1 MNNESNN
8 GCLKNSN
15 NSESIQLLKSW
26 LELDIDCDSSGEGKI
41 FSGTIIPKSQ

>member
-8 GCLKNSN
+8 VCSNN

-26 LELDIDCDSSGEGKI
+26 LELNIDCDSLGEGKI
-41 FSGTIIPKSQ
+41 FSGTIMSEPQ